1 MGVVFVNNIS
11 DGLTEPRIHRTLV
24 AAVITILNTIS

>member
-24 AAVITILNTIS
+24 SAVTSI